1 MKPLDS
7 VMIDKIL
14 LQYDQQKKTYQDFL
28 DRTLTLIQE
37 FIVPDGPKIHSI
49 VGRIKEKES
58 LADKLEH
65 PREPY
70 GKLNDVPDIAGI
82 RIITYFE
89 EEVQVISEIIRR
101 EFNVFAS
108 PEQSRVQQ
116 NDPHRFG
123 YHSTNFQVGLLDNR
137 LELIE
142 YRRFRGFLVELQIRS
157 VLQHAWLEIN
167 KHLGFQTR
175 EHCPPNK
182 QREYAR
188 VTALFEL
195 ADLELNQIKPFAH
208 QPRKPTRAELG
219 LEPGDALPPL
229 PELAFESLA
238 PPETEPP
245 APSNASPPSQ
255 PQVPTAS
262 PSRPPGL
269 LEKVPTV
276 SQIRHEEMERFV
288 LDNRLITA
296 YDRKIADHYDTRL
309 IFKSPSIITLTEACY
324 HLDIASIAE
333 AGEVIRHNEKF
344 IKPIA
349 RVLFGDPAT
358 SKYEHISR
366 GVTLL
371 VICCALA
378 AKTGHT
384 NTVFQFITR
393 HHFENDPEITGKSS
407 ELIDCLQE
415 HLSP

>member
-37 FIVPDGPKIHSI
+37 FIVPEGPKIHSI

-58 LADKLEH
+58 LVDKLNQ

-70 GKLNDVPDIAGI
+70 AKLNDVPDIAGI

-108 PEQSRVQQ
+108 PEQPKGQTV
-116 NDPHRFG
+116 DPNRFG
-123 YHSTNFQVGLLDNR
+123 YTSTNLQVGLLDNR

-175 EHCPPNK
+175 EHCPPHK

-188 VTALFEL
+188 ITGLFEL

-208 QPRKPTRAELG
+208 HAKKSLRSRENDFEAN
-219 LEPGDALPPL
+219 DALPPL
-229 PELAFESLA
+229 PDLAFET
-238 PPETEPP
+238 PGP
-245 APSNASPPSQ
+245 APVEEESAPLAASAPKTPS
-255 PQVPTAS
+255 PK
-262 PSRPPGL
+262 PGL
-269 LEKVPTV
+269 LEKPPTTCL
-276 SQIRHEEMERFV
+276 IRHDEMERFV
-288 LDNRLITA
+288 LDNRLINT

-309 IFKSPSIITLTEACY
+309 IFKTQSIVTLTEACC
-324 HLDIASIAE
+324 HLDIPGIAE
-333 AGEVIRHNEKF
+333 AGELIRHNEKL

-349 RVLFGDPAT
+349 RILFGDPAST
-358 SKYEHISR
+358 KYEHISR

-371 VICCALA
+371 VVCCALA

-384 NTVFQFITR
+384 NTVFQFINR
-393 HHFENDPEITGKSS
+393 IHFENDPTITGKST

>member
-28 DRTLTLIQE
+28 DRTLTLIKE

-58 LADKLEH
+58 LAEKLQH
-65 PREPY
+65 PKDPY
-70 GKLNDVPDIAGI
+70 ASLNAIPDIAGI

-108 PEQSRVQQ
+108 PEQPKTQSS
-116 NDPHRFG
+116 DPNRFG
-123 YHSTNFQVGLLDNR
+123 YTSTNLQVGLLDNR

-142 YRRFRGFLVELQIRS
+142 YRRFRGFLVELQVRS

-175 EHCPPNK
+175 EHCPPHK

-188 VTALFEL
+188 VTSLFEL

-208 QPRKPTRAELG
+208 QPKKSNRLG
-219 LEPGDALPPL
+219 DPGFAPGEALPPL
-229 PELAFESLA
+229 PDLPFEPIPSGDEEQNST
-238 PPETEPP
+238 PPL
-245 APSNASPPSQ
+245 
-255 PQVPTAS
+255 PQTVPTPAA
-262 PSRPPGL
+262 RAGL
-269 LEKVPTV
+269 LEKIPAA
-276 SQIRHEEMERFV
+276 SLIRQEEMERFV
-288 LDNRLITA
+288 LDNRLINA

-309 IFKSPSIITLTEACY
+309 IFKTQSILTLTEACF
-324 HLDIASIAE
+324 HLDIPNLAE
-333 AGEVIRHNEKF
+333 AGELIRHNEKL
-344 IKPIA
+344 IKPFA
-349 RVLFGDPAT
+349 RILFGDPAVA
-358 SKYEHISR
+358 KYEHISR

-371 VICCALA
+371 VICCVLA
-378 AKTGHT
+378 TKTGHT
-384 NTVFQFITR
+384 NTVFQFLTR
-393 HHFENDPEITGKSS
+393 HHFENDPTVTGLST
-407 ELIDCLQE
+407 ELIECLQE

>member
-1 MKPLDS
+1 MMKPLDS
-7 VMIDKIL
+7 VLIDKIL

-28 DRTLTLIQE
+28 DRTLTLIKE

-58 LADKLEH
+58 LVDKLQS
-65 PREPY
+65 PKEPY
-70 GKLNDVPDIAGI
+70 ATLNDVPDIAGI

-108 PEQSRVQQ
+108 PEQPKSQTS
-116 NDPHRFG
+116 DPNRFG
-123 YHSTNFQVGLLDNR
+123 YTSTNLQVGLLDNR

-175 EHCPPNK
+175 EHCPPHK

-188 VTALFEL
+188 VTSLFEL

-208 QPRKPTRAELG
+208 HAKKATRHV
-219 LEPGDALPPL
+219 DAGFEASDTLPPL
-229 PELAFESLA
+229 PDLPFEPIPLGDEARNIA
-238 PPETEPP
+238 PPPP
-245 APSNASPPSQ
+245 KNAP
-255 PQVPTAS
+255 PQTPK
-262 PSRPPGL
+262 PGL
-269 LEKVPTV
+269 LEKPPTACL
-276 SQIRHEEMERFV
+276 IRQEDMERFV
-288 LDNRLITA
+288 LDNRLINA

-309 IFKSPSIITLTEACY
+309 IFKTQSIITLTEVCC
-324 HLDIASIAE
+324 HLDIPNVME
-333 AGEVIRHNEKF
+333 AGELIRHNEKL
-344 IKPIA
+344 IKPFA
-349 RVLFGDPAT
+349 RILFGDPAT
-358 SKYEHISR
+358 AKYEHISR

-371 VICCALA
+371 VVSCVLA

-393 HHFENDPEITGKSS
+393 HHFENDPTITGIST
-407 ELIDCLQE
+407 ELIECLQE